1 MGSLDNGKRIREFF
15 NHKAIALQSQFE
27 VIEKLIPA
35 PAGSK
40 GSAHKPEE
48 GRYVES
54 LIRSFLNSV
63 LPKELKAFSGFILR
77 PSTKTG
83 KSNINRKINNDV
95 DEHSNQLD
103 IIVYDVAHYPIY
115 ESFEEFAILPPEGVI
130 AIFSVKKRL
139 YIPDIKHELQ
149 ALNNAI
155 HLCRGCTGFDDRINP
170 EAERMILRAPTSGIV
185 SFTSTLGDNH
195 PRLAKSIYRYIT
207 QCYSVKS
214 FPFDSL
220 VSQINVLDSCCVFK
234 RRPEPS
240 TEDVR
245 VAKYVYYDYRDQLH
259 NGLQF
264 LLTGILSSYYDPT
277 RSNINRPGY
286 TCFEPSRKHDGEFEP
301 INVSGLRCK
310 QRIPLT

>member
-1 MGSLDNGKRIREFF
+1 MSTHDQGQRIREFF
-15 NHKAIALQSQFE
+15 NQKAIALQSQYE

-35 PAGSK
+35 SSSK

-83 KSNINRKINNDV
+83 KNDLSRKQHNDA

-139 YIPDIKHELQ
+139 YLNDIKNELI
-149 ALNNAI
+149 ALNKAI
-155 HLCRGCTGFDDRINP
+155 NLCRGCSGLGHKYCSDTEKVIQ
-170 EAERMILRAPTSGIV
+170 RAPTTGLIA
-185 SFTSTLGDNH
+185 FTS
-195 PRLAKSIYRYIT
+195 AKKANSSEIAKRISKKVT
-207 QCYSVKS
+207 ECYSS
-214 FPFDSL
+214 NIFPFDLL
-220 VSQINVLDSCCVFK
+220 VSQINVLDSFCVFK
-234 RRPEPS
+234 KRPEPG
-240 TEDVR
+240 TEEVKL
-245 VAKYVYYDYRDQLH
+245 AKYIYYDYRQQLH

-286 TCFEPSRKHDGEFEP
+286 TCFEPSRKHDGEYEP
-301 INVSGLRCK
+301 INVSGLRC
-310 QRIPLT
+310 R

>member
-1 MGSLDNGKRIREFF
+1 MSTHDQGQRIREFF
-15 NHKAIALQSQFE
+15 NQKAIALQSQYE

-35 PAGSK
+35 SSSK

-83 KSNINRKINNDV
+83 KNDLSRKQHNDA

-139 YIPDIKHELQ
+139 YLNDIKNELI
-149 ALNNAI
+149 ALNKAI
-155 HLCRGCTGFDDRINP
+155 NLCRGCSVLGHKYCLDTEKVIQ
-170 EAERMILRAPTSGIV
+170 RAPTTGLIA
-185 SFTSTLGDNH
+185 FTSAKKANSSEIAKRISK
-195 PRLAKSIYRYIT
+195 RLPNVTHLTYSRLIY
-207 QCYSVKS
+207 
-214 FPFDSL
+214 
-220 VSQINVLDSCCVFK
+220 
-234 RRPEPS
+234 
-240 TEDVR
+240 
-245 VAKYVYYDYRDQLH
+245 
-259 NGLQF
+259 
-264 LLTGILSSYYDPT
+264 
-277 RSNINRPGY
+277 
-286 TCFEPSRKHDGEFEP
+286 
-301 INVSGLRCK
+301 
-310 QRIPLT
+310 

>member
-1 MGSLDNGKRIREFF
+1 MSTHDQGQRIREFF
-15 NHKAIALQSQFE
+15 NQKAIALQSQYE

-35 PAGSK
+35 SISK

-83 KSNINRKINNDV
+83 KNDLSRKQHNDA

-139 YIPDIKHELQ
+139 YLNDIKNELI
-149 ALNNAI
+149 ALNKAI
-155 HLCRGCTGFDDRINP
+155 NLCRGCSVLGHKYCLDTEKVIQ
-170 EAERMILRAPTSGIV
+170 RAPTTGLIA
-185 SFTSTLGDNH
+185 FTS
-195 PRLAKSIYRYIT
+195 AKKANSSEIAKRISKKVT
-207 QCYSVKS
+207 ECYSS
-214 FPFDSL
+214 NIFPFDLL
-220 VSQINVLDSCCVFK
+220 VSQINVLDSFCVFK
-234 RRPEPS
+234 KRPEPG
-240 TEDVR
+240 TEEVKL
-245 VAKYVYYDYRDQLH
+245 AKYIYYDYRQQLH

-286 TCFEPSRKHDGEFEP
+286 TCFEPSRKHDGEYEP
-301 INVSGLRCK
+301 INVSGLRC
-310 QRIPLT
+310 R